1 MKTMSVRYLIAS
13 VALSAALVLSSACGP
28 REVLTGDFSLVSPL
42 PQMIFAGEGEA
53 PFVIS
58 SRTVVCYPE
67 GDEVLGSAAG
77 LLASGLEQATGC
89 RIRTGTRV
97 LGRHFIL
104 LGIDSEM
111 GNGLKDFQGPESYS
125 LSVEPAGVSLMGGSA
140 VGVLHGIQTLLK
152 ALPVPD
158 STARCRLAL
167 PAGTVFD
174 YPEFP
179 YRAFMLDCGRHFFPA
194 AYIKQFIDILA
205 LHNLNYFHWHLSE
218 DQGWRLEIKKYPRLT
233 EVGSWRPGTR
243 DPQDV
248 LDSIPVSGFYTQEEA
263 RDVVR
268 YAAERG
274 ITVIPEIDLPGH
286 TTAALAAYPSL
297 GCTGG
302 PYEVAT
308 RYGVLDDVLC
318 VGKDETMTFVK
329 DVLEEVMDIFPSEY
343 IHLGGDEC
351 PKVRWSECPD
361 CQRKIRELGLRDNGS
376 KTKEELLQSWFC
388 SELEAFLAEHGRRM
402 ICWNDVLCD
411 WGDHVV
417 GEPSKQTVIAG
428 WMRPA
433 SAAIAARE
441 GYDAILCPV
450 GHFYF
455 SNATNN
461 RLEGLDLI
469 RSVYDVPVVPEGLT
483 PSEQRHILGA
493 EACIWTER
501 VADTADLEWKLL
513 PRLST
518 LAELQWSDPAAHNLD
533 AYLPRLRHMTGL
545 YRSRG
550 WNARELILPKAS
562 SIRFRAR
569 YGSKSGKV
577 ELYCGDLAH
586 CFSAGAIWK
595 GFWMG
600 KVPAMKCDL
609 ARFR

>member
-1 MKTMSVRYLIAS
+1 MVT
-13 VALSAALVLSSACGP
+13 LVLFSACDQK
-28 REVLTGDFSLVSPL
+28 EVLTGDFSLVSPL
-42 PQMIFAGEGEA
+42 PRMIASDE
-53 PFVIS
+53 PIDSPMVIS
-58 SRTVVCYPE
+58 CRTFIGYPE
-67 GDEVLGSAAG
+67 GNDALRDAAEMLAQQLGYILGTPLRTVPSGKRSTGIRLRIDPELGAG
-77 LLASGLEQATGC
+77 LA
-89 RIRTGTRV
+89 
-97 LGRHFIL
+97 
-104 LGIDSEM
+104 
-111 GNGLKDFQGPESYS
+111 DFQQKECYRIMSDADGISI
-125 LSVEPAGVSLMGGSA
+125 GGGSIL
-140 VGVLHGIQTLLK
+140 GVLHGIQTLVK
-152 ALPVPD
+152 ALLFPD
-158 STARCRLAL
+158 AAGRCRFVL

-179 YRAFMLDCGRHFFPA
+179 YRAFMLDCGRHFFPVEDV
-194 AYIKQFIDILA
+194 KHVIDILA

-233 EVGSWRPGTR
+233 EVGSYRPGTR

-248 LDSIPVSGFYTQEEA
+248 LDGIPVSGFYTQDEA
-263 RDVVR
+263 REIVR

-302 PYEVAT
+302 PYEVAN

-329 DVLEEVMDIFPSEY
+329 DVLAEVMDIFPSEY

-351 PKVRWSECPD
+351 PKVRWAECPD
-361 CQRKIRELGLRDNGS
+361 CQRKIRELGLRDNGN
-376 KTKEELLQSWFC
+376 KTKEELLQSWFT
-388 SELEAFLAEHGRRM
+388 SELEAYLAEHGRRM

-417 GEPSKQTVIAG
+417 GEPSKRTVIAG

-461 RLEGLDLI
+461 KLEGLDLI
-469 RSVYDVPVVPEGLT
+469 RSVYDVPVIPEGLT
-483 PSEQRHILGA
+483 LEESRHILGA

-501 VADTADLEWKLL
+501 VADRDDLEWKLL

-518 LAELQWSDPAAHNLD
+518 LAELQWSDPTAHDLD
-533 AYLPRLRHMTGL
+533 AYLLRLRHMTDL
-545 YRSRG
+545 YRFRG
-550 WNARELILPKAS
+550 WNARELILP
-562 SIRFRAR
+562 
-569 YGSKSGKV
+569 
-577 ELYCGDLAH
+577 
-586 CFSAGAIWK
+586 
-595 GFWMG
+595 
-600 KVPAMKCDL
+600 
-609 ARFR
+609 

>member
-1 MKTMSVRYLIAS
+1 MVT
-13 VALSAALVLSSACGP
+13 LVLFSACDQK
-28 REVLTGDFSLVSPL
+28 EVLTGDFSLVSPL
-42 PQMIFAGEGEA
+42 PRMIASDE
-53 PFVIS
+53 PIDTPMVIS
-58 SRTVVCYPE
+58 SRTFIGYPE
-67 GDEVLGSAAG
+67 GNDALRDAAEMLAQQLGSILGTPLRTVPSGKRPTGIRLWIDPELGAG
-77 LLASGLEQATGC
+77 LA
-89 RIRTGTRV
+89 
-97 LGRHFIL
+97 
-104 LGIDSEM
+104 
-111 GNGLKDFQGPESYS
+111 DFQQKECHRIMSDADGISI
-125 LSVEPAGVSLMGGSA
+125 GGGSIL
-140 VGVLHGIQTLLK
+140 GVLHGIQTLVK
-152 ALPVPD
+152 SLPVPD
-158 STARCRLAL
+158 APARYRFAL

-179 YRAFMLDCGRHFFPA
+179 YRAFMLDCGRHFFPVEDVKH
-194 AYIKQFIDILA
+194 IIDILA

-233 EVGSWRPGTR
+233 EVGSYRPGTR

-248 LDSIPVSGFYTQEEA
+248 LDGIPVSGFYTQDEA
-263 RDVVR
+263 REIVR

-329 DVLEEVMDIFPSEY
+329 DVLTEVMDIFPSEY

-351 PKVRWSECPD
+351 PKVRWAECPD
-361 CQRKIRELGLRDNGS
+361 CQRKIRELGLRDNGD
-376 KTKEELLQSWFC
+376 KTKEELLQSWFT
-388 SELEAFLAEHGRRM
+388 SELEAYLAEHGRRM

-417 GEPSKQTVIAG
+417 GEPSKRTVIAG

-461 RLEGLDLI
+461 QLEGLDLI
-469 RSVYDVPVVPEGLT
+469 RSVYDIPVIPEGLNLEE
-483 PSEQRHILGA
+483 SRHILGA
-493 EACIWTER
+493 EACMWTER
-501 VADTADLEWKLL
+501 VADRDDLEWKLL

-518 LAELQWSDPAAHNLD
+518 LAELQWSDPAAHDLD
-533 AYLPRLRHMTGL
+533 AYLLRLRHMTDL

-550 WNARELILPKAS
+550 WNSRELILP
-562 SIRFRAR
+562 
-569 YGSKSGKV
+569 
-577 ELYCGDLAH
+577 
-586 CFSAGAIWK
+586 
-595 GFWMG
+595 
-600 KVPAMKCDL
+600 
-609 ARFR
+609 

>member
-1 MKTMSVRYLIAS
+1 MVT
-13 VALSAALVLSSACGP
+13 LVLFSACDQK
-28 REVLTGDFSLVSPL
+28 EVLTGDFSLVSPL
-42 PQMIFAGEGEA
+42 PRIIVPDETIDTPM
-53 PFVIS
+53 VIS
-58 SRTVVCYPE
+58 CRTFIGYPE
-67 GDEVLGSAAG
+67 GNDALRDAAEMLAQQLGSILGTPLRTVPSGKRPTGIRLRIDPELGAG
-77 LLASGLEQATGC
+77 LA
-89 RIRTGTRV
+89 
-97 LGRHFIL
+97 
-104 LGIDSEM
+104 
-111 GNGLKDFQGPESYS
+111 DFQQKECYRIMSDRDGISIS
-125 LSVEPAGVSLMGGSA
+125 GGSIL
-140 VGVLHGIQTLLK
+140 GVLHGIQTLVK
-152 ALPVPD
+152 SLPVPD
-158 STARCRLAL
+158 APARCRFAL

-179 YRAFMLDCGRHFFPA
+179 YRAFMLDCGRHFFPVEDV
-194 AYIKQFIDILA
+194 KHVIDILA

-233 EVGSWRPGTR
+233 EVGSYRPGTR

-248 LDSIPVSGFYTQEEA
+248 LDGIPVSGFYTQDEA
-263 RDVVR
+263 REIVR

-329 DVLEEVMDIFPSEY
+329 DVLTEVMEIFPSEY

-351 PKVRWSECPD
+351 PKVRWAECPD
-361 CQRKIRELGLRDNGS
+361 CQRKIRELGLRDNGD
-376 KTKEELLQSWFC
+376 KTKEELLQSWFT
-388 SELEAFLAEHGRRM
+388 SELEAYLAEHGRRM

-417 GEPSKQTVIAG
+417 GEPSKRTVIAG

-433 SAAIAARE
+433 SAAIAAQE

-461 RLEGLDLI
+461 KLEGLDLI
-469 RSVYDVPVVPEGLT
+469 RSVYDVSVIPEGLT
-483 PSEQRHILGA
+483 HEESRHILGA

-501 VADTADLEWKLL
+501 VADRSDLEWKLL

-518 LAELQWSDPAAHNLD
+518 LAELQWSDSSAHDLD
-533 AYLPRLRHMTGL
+533 AYLLRLRHMTDL
-545 YRSRG
+545 YRSHG
-550 WNARELILPKAS
+550 WNARELILP
-562 SIRFRAR
+562 
-569 YGSKSGKV
+569 
-577 ELYCGDLAH
+577 
-586 CFSAGAIWK
+586 
-595 GFWMG
+595 
-600 KVPAMKCDL
+600 
-609 ARFR
+609 

>member
-1 MKTMSVRYLIAS
+1 MVT
-13 VALSAALVLSSACGP
+13 LVLFSACDQK
-28 REVLTGDFSLVSPL
+28 EVLTGDFSLVSPL
-42 PQMIFAGEGEA
+42 PRIIVPDETIDTPM
-53 PFVIS
+53 VIS
-58 SRTVVCYPE
+58 CRTFIGYPE
-67 GDEVLGSAAG
+67 GNDALRDAAEMLAQQLGSILGTPLRTVPSGKRPTGIRLRIDPELGAG
-77 LLASGLEQATGC
+77 LA
-89 RIRTGTRV
+89 
-97 LGRHFIL
+97 
-104 LGIDSEM
+104 
-111 GNGLKDFQGPESYS
+111 DFQQKECYRIMSDRDGISIS
-125 LSVEPAGVSLMGGSA
+125 GGSIL
-140 VGVLHGIQTLLK
+140 GVLHGIQTLVK
-152 ALPVPD
+152 SLPVPD
-158 STARCRLAL
+158 APARCRFAL

-179 YRAFMLDCGRHFFPA
+179 YRAFMLDCGRHFFPVEDV
-194 AYIKQFIDILA
+194 KHVIDILA

-233 EVGSWRPGTR
+233 EVGSYRPGTR

-248 LDSIPVSGFYTQEEA
+248 LDGIPVSGFYTQDEA
-263 RDVVR
+263 REIVR

-318 VGKDETMTFVK
+318 VGKDETITFVK
-329 DVLEEVMDIFPSEY
+329 DVLTEVMEIFPSEY

-351 PKVRWSECPD
+351 PKVRWAECPD
-361 CQRKIRELGLRDNGS
+361 CQRKIRELGLRDNGD
-376 KTKEELLQSWFC
+376 KTKEELLQSWFT
-388 SELEAFLAEHGRRM
+388 SELEAYLAEHGRRM

-417 GEPSKQTVIAG
+417 GEPSKRTVIAG

-433 SAAIAARE
+433 SAAIAAQE

-461 RLEGLDLI
+461 KLEGLDLI
-469 RSVYDVPVVPEGLT
+469 RSVYDVPVIPEGLT
-483 PSEQRHILGA
+483 PEESRHILGA

-501 VADTADLEWKLL
+501 VADRDDLEWKLL

-518 LAELQWSDPAAHNLD
+518 LAELQWSDPTAHELD
-533 AYLPRLRHMTGL
+533 AYLLRLRHMTDL

-550 WNARELILPKAS
+550 WNARELILP
-562 SIRFRAR
+562 
-569 YGSKSGKV
+569 
-577 ELYCGDLAH
+577 
-586 CFSAGAIWK
+586 
-595 GFWMG
+595 
-600 KVPAMKCDL
+600 
-609 ARFR
+609 

>member
-1 MKTMSVRYLIAS
+1 MVT
-13 VALSAALVLSSACGP
+13 LVLFSACDQK
-28 REVLTGDFSLVSPL
+28 EVLTGDFSLVSPL
-42 PQMIFAGEGEA
+42 PRIIVPDETIDTPM
-53 PFVIS
+53 VIS
-58 SRTVVCYPE
+58 CRTFIGYPE
-67 GDEVLGSAAG
+67 GNDVLRDAAEMLAQQLGSILGTPLRTVPSGKRPTGIRLRIDPELGAG
-77 LLASGLEQATGC
+77 LA
-89 RIRTGTRV
+89 
-97 LGRHFIL
+97 
-104 LGIDSEM
+104 
-111 GNGLKDFQGPESYS
+111 DFQQKECYRIMSDRDGISIS
-125 LSVEPAGVSLMGGSA
+125 GGSIL
-140 VGVLHGIQTLLK
+140 GVLHGIQTLVK
-152 ALPVPD
+152 SLPVPD
-158 STARCRLAL
+158 APARCRFAL

-179 YRAFMLDCGRHFFPA
+179 YRAFMLDCGRHFFPVEDV
-194 AYIKQFIDILA
+194 KHVIDILA

-233 EVGSWRPGTR
+233 EVGSYRPGTR

-248 LDSIPVSGFYTQEEA
+248 LDGIPVSGFYTQDEA
-263 RDVVR
+263 REIVR

-329 DVLEEVMDIFPSEY
+329 DVLTEVMEIFPSEY

-351 PKVRWSECPD
+351 PKVRWAECPD
-361 CQRKIRELGLRDNGS
+361 CQRKIRELGLRDNGD
-376 KTKEELLQSWFC
+376 KTKEELLQSWFT
-388 SELEAFLAEHGRRM
+388 SELEAYLAEHGRRM

-417 GEPSKQTVIAG
+417 GEPSKRTVIAG

-461 RLEGLDLI
+461 KLEGLDLI
-469 RSVYDVPVVPEGLT
+469 RSVYDVPVIPEGLT
-483 PSEQRHILGA
+483 PEESRHILGA

-501 VADTADLEWKLL
+501 VADRDDLEWKLL

-518 LAELQWSDPAAHNLD
+518 LAELQWSDSSAHDLD
-533 AYLPRLRHMTGL
+533 AYLLRLRHMTDL
-545 YRSRG
+545 YRSHG
-550 WNARELILPKAS
+550 WNARELILP
-562 SIRFRAR
+562 
-569 YGSKSGKV
+569 
-577 ELYCGDLAH
+577 
-586 CFSAGAIWK
+586 
-595 GFWMG
+595 
-600 KVPAMKCDL
+600 
-609 ARFR
+609 

>member
-1 MKTMSVRYLIAS
+1 MTRMRLRFFLSS
-13 VALSAALVLSSACGP
+13 VALTAALVLFSACG
-28 REVLTGDFSLVSPL
+28 RQEVLTGDFSLVSPL
-42 PQMIFAGEGEA
+42 PRMIVSGSGDAS
-53 PFVIS
+53 FVIT
-58 SRTVVCYPE
+58 SRTKVCYPE
-67 GDEVLGSAAG
+67 GDESLRKAAG
-77 LLASGLEQATGC
+77 MLATGLEQATGY
-89 RIRTGTRV
+89 RIRTTTHKPHT
-97 LGRHFIL
+97 HFIL
-104 LGIDSEM
+104 LGIDPDT
-111 GNGLKDFQGPESYS
+111 GDGLKDFQGPDSYR
-125 LSVEPAGVSLMGGSA
+125 LNVEPAGVSVMGGSA
-140 VGVLHGIQTLLK
+140 VGVLHGIQTLVK
-152 ALPVPD
+152 ALLVSD
-158 STARCRLAL
+158 TAAHCLLAL
-167 PAGTVFD
+167 PPATVFD

-179 YRAFMLDCGRHFFPA
+179 YRAFMLDCGRHFFPVED
-194 AYIKQFIDILA
+194 IKQLIDILA

-233 EVGSWRPGTR
+233 AVGSYRPGTR
-243 DPQDV
+243 NPQDV
-248 LDSIPVSGFYTQEEA
+248 LDGIPVNGFYTQEEA
-263 RDVVR
+263 REIVR

-274 ITVIPEIDLPGH
+274 ITVIPEIDMPGH

-329 DVLEEVMDIFPSEY
+329 DVLTEVMDIFSSEY

-351 PKVRWSECPD
+351 PKVRWAECPD

-376 KTKEELLQSWFC
+376 KTKEELLQSWFT

-411 WGDHVV
+411 WGDHVI

-461 RLEGLDLI
+461 QLEGLDLV
-469 RSVYDVPVVPEGLT
+469 RSVYDVPVIPEELT
-483 PSEQRHILGA
+483 QEESRHILGA
-493 EACIWTER
+493 EACMWTER
-501 VADTADLEWKLL
+501 VADRDNLEWKLL

-518 LAELQWSDPAAHNLD
+518 LAELQWSDPAAHDLD
-533 AYLPRLRHMTGL
+533 AYLPRLRHMADL
-545 YRSRG
+545 YRSCG
-550 WNARELILPKAS
+550 WNARELILP
-562 SIRFRAR
+562 FP
-569 YGSKSGKV
+569 
-577 ELYCGDLAH
+577 E
-586 CFSAGAIWK
+586 
-595 GFWMG
+595 
-600 KVPAMKCDL
+600 
-609 ARFR
+609 

>member
-1 MKTMSVRYLIAS
+1 MVT
-13 VALSAALVLSSACGP
+13 LVLFSACDQK
-28 REVLTGDFSLVSPL
+28 EVLTGDFSLVSPL
-42 PQMIFAGEGEA
+42 PRIIVPDETIDTPM
-53 PFVIS
+53 VIS
-58 SRTVVCYPE
+58 CRTFIGYPE
-67 GDEVLGSAAG
+67 GNDALRDAAEMLAQQLGSILGTPLRIVPSGKRPTGIRLWIDPELGAG
-77 LLASGLEQATGC
+77 LA
-89 RIRTGTRV
+89 
-97 LGRHFIL
+97 
-104 LGIDSEM
+104 
-111 GNGLKDFQGPESYS
+111 DFQQKECHRIMSDADGISI
-125 LSVEPAGVSLMGGSA
+125 GGGSIL
-140 VGVLHGIQTLLK
+140 GVLHGIQTLVK
-152 ALPVPD
+152 SLPVPD
-158 STARCRLAL
+158 APARYRFAL

-179 YRAFMLDCGRHFFPA
+179 YRAFMLDCGRHFFPVEDV
-194 AYIKQFIDILA
+194 KHVIDILA

-233 EVGSWRPGTR
+233 EVGSYRPGTR

-248 LDSIPVSGFYTQEEA
+248 LDGIPVSGFYTQDEA
-263 RDVVR
+263 REIVR

-329 DVLEEVMDIFPSEY
+329 DVLTEVMEIFPSEY

-351 PKVRWSECPD
+351 PKVRWAECPD
-361 CQRKIRELGLRDNGS
+361 CQRKIRELGLRDNGD
-376 KTKEELLQSWFC
+376 KTKEELLQSWFT
-388 SELEAFLAEHGRRM
+388 SELEAYLAEHGRRM

-417 GEPSKQTVIAG
+417 GEPSKRTVIAG

-461 RLEGLDLI
+461 KLEGLDLI
-469 RSVYDVPVVPEGLT
+469 RSVYDVPVIPEGLT
-483 PSEQRHILGA
+483 PEESRHILGA

-501 VADTADLEWKLL
+501 VADRDDLEWKLL

-518 LAELQWSDPAAHNLD
+518 LAELQWSDPTAHELD
-533 AYLPRLRHMTGL
+533 AYLLRLRHMTDL
-545 YRSRG
+545 YRFHG
-550 WNARELILPKAS
+550 WNARELILP
-562 SIRFRAR
+562 
-569 YGSKSGKV
+569 
-577 ELYCGDLAH
+577 
-586 CFSAGAIWK
+586 
-595 GFWMG
+595 
-600 KVPAMKCDL
+600 
-609 ARFR
+609 

>member
-1 MKTMSVRYLIAS
+1 
-13 VALSAALVLSSACGP
+13 
-28 REVLTGDFSLVSPL
+28 
-42 PQMIFAGEGEA
+42 
-53 PFVIS
+53 
-58 SRTVVCYPE
+58 
-67 GDEVLGSAAG
+67 LGSFLGTPLRTAP
-77 LLASGLEQATGC
+77 SG
-89 RIRTGTRV
+89 RRTGIRLCV
-97 LGRHFIL
+97 DPRLGAEL
-104 LGIDSEM
+104 A
-111 GNGLKDFQGPESYS
+111 DFQQRECYQIVSD
-125 LSVEPAGVSLMGGSA
+125 ADGVSVTGSS
-140 VGVLHGIQTLLK
+140 VLGVLHGIQTILK
-152 ALPVPD
+152 VLPVPENGQIPRF
-158 STARCRLAL
+158 TL
-167 PAGTVFD
+167 PAGTIFD

-194 AYIKQFIDILA
+194 EYIKQLIDILA

-233 EVGSWRPGTR
+233 AVGSYRPGTR
-243 DPQDV
+243 NPQDV
-248 LDSIPVSGFYTQEEA
+248 LDGIPVSGFYTQEEA
-263 RDVVR
+263 REIVR

-274 ITVIPEIDLPGH
+274 ITVIPEIDMPGH

-329 DVLEEVMDIFPSEY
+329 DVLTEVMDIFSSEY

-351 PKVRWSECPD
+351 PKVRWAECPD

-376 KTKEELLQSWFC
+376 KTKEELLQSWFT

-411 WGDHVV
+411 WGDHVI

-461 RLEGLDLI
+461 QLEGLDLV
-469 RSVYDVPVVPEGLT
+469 RSVYDVPVIPEELT
-483 PSEQRHILGA
+483 QEESRHILGA
-493 EACIWTER
+493 EACMWTER
-501 VADTADLEWKLL
+501 VADRDNLEWKLL

-518 LAELQWSDPAAHNLD
+518 LAELQWSDPAAHDLD
-533 AYLPRLRHMTGL
+533 AYLPRLRHMADL

-550 WNARELILPKAS
+550 WNARELILP
-562 SIRFRAR
+562 FP
-569 YGSKSGKV
+569 
-577 ELYCGDLAH
+577 E
-586 CFSAGAIWK
+586 
-595 GFWMG
+595 
-600 KVPAMKCDL
+600 
-609 ARFR
+609 

>member
-1 MKTMSVRYLIAS
+1 MVT
-13 VALSAALVLSSACGP
+13 LVLFSACDQK
-28 REVLTGDFSLVSPL
+28 EVLTGDFSLVSPL
-42 PQMIFAGEGEA
+42 PRIIVPDETIDTPM
-53 PFVIS
+53 VIS
-58 SRTVVCYPE
+58 CRTFIGYPE
-67 GDEVLGSAAG
+67 GNDALRDAAEMLAQQLGSILGTPLRTVPSGKRPTGIRLRIDPELGAG
-77 LLASGLEQATGC
+77 LA
-89 RIRTGTRV
+89 
-97 LGRHFIL
+97 
-104 LGIDSEM
+104 
-111 GNGLKDFQGPESYS
+111 DFQQKECYRIMSDRDGISIS
-125 LSVEPAGVSLMGGSA
+125 GGSIL
-140 VGVLHGIQTLLK
+140 GVLHGIQTLVK
-152 ALPVPD
+152 SLPVPD
-158 STARCRLAL
+158 APARCRFAL

-179 YRAFMLDCGRHFFPA
+179 YRAFMLDCGRHFFPVEDV
-194 AYIKQFIDILA
+194 KHVIDILA

-233 EVGSWRPGTR
+233 EVGSYRPGTR

-248 LDSIPVSGFYTQEEA
+248 LDGIPVSGFYTQDEA
-263 RDVVR
+263 REIVR

-329 DVLEEVMDIFPSEY
+329 DVLTEVMEIFPSEY

-351 PKVRWSECPD
+351 PKVRWAECLD
-361 CQRKIRELGLRDNGS
+361 CQRKIRELGLRDNGD
-376 KTKEELLQSWFC
+376 KTKEELLQSWFT
-388 SELEAFLAEHGRRM
+388 SELEAYLAEHGRRM

-417 GEPSKQTVIAG
+417 GEPSKRTVIAG

-461 RLEGLDLI
+461 KLEGLDLI
-469 RSVYDVPVVPEGLT
+469 RSVYDVPVIPEGLT
-483 PSEQRHILGA
+483 PEESRHILGA

-501 VADTADLEWKLL
+501 VADRSDLEWKLL

-518 LAELQWSDPAAHNLD
+518 LAELQWSDPAAHDLD
-533 AYLPRLRHMTGL
+533 AYLLRLRHMTDL
-545 YRSRG
+545 YRSHG
-550 WNARELILPKAS
+550 WNARELILP
-562 SIRFRAR
+562 
-569 YGSKSGKV
+569 
-577 ELYCGDLAH
+577 
-586 CFSAGAIWK
+586 
-595 GFWMG
+595 
-600 KVPAMKCDL
+600 
-609 ARFR
+609 

>member
-1 MKTMSVRYLIAS
+1 MVT
-13 VALSAALVLSSACGP
+13 LVLFSACDQK
-28 REVLTGDFSLVSPL
+28 EVLTGDFSLVSPL
-42 PQMIFAGEGEA
+42 PRIIVPDETIDTPM
-53 PFVIS
+53 VIS
-58 SRTVVCYPE
+58 CRTFIGYPE
-67 GDEVLGSAAG
+67 GNDALRDAAEMLAQQLGSILGTPLRTVPSGKRPTGIRLRIDPELGAG
-77 LLASGLEQATGC
+77 LA
-89 RIRTGTRV
+89 
-97 LGRHFIL
+97 
-104 LGIDSEM
+104 
-111 GNGLKDFQGPESYS
+111 DFQQKECYRIMSDRDGISIS
-125 LSVEPAGVSLMGGSA
+125 GGSIL
-140 VGVLHGIQTLLK
+140 GVLHGIQTLVK
-152 ALPVPD
+152 SLPVPD
-158 STARCRLAL
+158 APARCRFAL

-179 YRAFMLDCGRHFFPA
+179 YRAFMLDCGRHFFPVEDV
-194 AYIKQFIDILA
+194 KHVIDILA

-233 EVGSWRPGTR
+233 EVGSYRPGTR

-248 LDSIPVSGFYTQEEA
+248 LDGIPVSGFYTQDEA
-263 RDVVR
+263 REIVR

-329 DVLEEVMDIFPSEY
+329 DVLTEVMEIFPSEY

-351 PKVRWSECPD
+351 PKVRWAECLD
-361 CQRKIRELGLRDNGS
+361 CQRKIRELGLRDNGD
-376 KTKEELLQSWFC
+376 KTKEELLQSWFT
-388 SELEAFLAEHGRRM
+388 SELEAYLAEHGRRM

-417 GEPSKQTVIAG
+417 GEPSKRTVIAG

-461 RLEGLDLI
+461 KLEGLDLI
-469 RSVYDVPVVPEGLT
+469 RSVYDVPVIPEGLT
-483 PSEQRHILGA
+483 PEESRHILGA

-501 VADTADLEWKLL
+501 VADRSDLEWKLL

-518 LAELQWSDPAAHNLD
+518 LAELQWSDSSAHDLD
-533 AYLPRLRHMTGL
+533 AYLLRLRHMTDL
-545 YRSRG
+545 YRSHG
-550 WNARELILPKAS
+550 WNARELILP
-562 SIRFRAR
+562 
-569 YGSKSGKV
+569 
-577 ELYCGDLAH
+577 
-586 CFSAGAIWK
+586 
-595 GFWMG
+595 
-600 KVPAMKCDL
+600 
-609 ARFR
+609 